1 MHMIKLKSPNNVI
14 NMNAVLVDTFL
25 GLIPN
30 GIELLYEQER
40 MMNPN
45 AVFRECFGRFVKRC
59 GRTLTLAEDRETNQT
74 AIMADDRHPT
84 MGFEVLT
91 SCLFRDVTFARPLRS
106 PNYRQ
111 RQFQQWRPHTQPH
124 GTLHRRVQDV
134 DHPRQRPQQDERL
147 HLIRNCIIHLSV
159 PASQHGYGMAA
170 TDDDAS
176 TPPLA
181 DAVSKFGT
189 AHAATQESLRYNTAA
204 MRGQLQMLCLVIGSG
219 QPPRRWRLQR
229 GRWRQRRRQP
239 RQPPPVKRFEN
250 WNDCQTHGHGGDK
263 DSSYG

>member
-1 MHMIKLKSPNNVI
+1 
-14 NMNAVLVDTFL
+14 MNAALVDTFL

-45 AVFRECFGRFVKRC
+45 AVFRECFDRFVKRC

-74 AIMADDRHPT
+74 AIMAADRHPS

-147 HLIRNCIIHLSV
+147 HLIRNLPGERGANCIIHLSV

-176 TPPLA
+176 MGWPTPPP
-181 DAVSKFGT
+181 KN
-189 AHAATQESLRYNTAA
+189 RYDTT
-204 MRGQLQMLCLVIGSG
+204 
-219 QPPRRWRLQR
+219 PPR
-229 GRWRQRRRQP
+229 
-239 RQPPPVKRFEN
+239 
-250 WNDCQTHGHGGDK
+250 CGGNFK
-263 DSSYG
+263 CSAG